1 MNRLLTTAVLLLSI
15 PLVAANAQE
24 PPAPDAKTS
33 AEQAEESQK
42 AAAAEVARFAFS
54 FADNRER
61 KLKLHEA
68 PILRYT
74 NPLRGD
80 VHSALYLWTHD
91 GRPQVVASVSN
102 WYTPRPYRGLAATS
116 LSLEKLVGT
125 RDGREIWLPKG
136 PGIELRPVPD
146 APPAADSADKRLRQM
161 GALAREF
168 SAEFKREARYNEGG
182 KLRLMTKPLYR
193 YESTASDIQDG
204 ALYAF
209 ADGTSPQLNLL
220 IEARKTSAGTF
231 RWEYAFAP
239 NNSAQYQA
247 FHKDREVWS
256 LPQLAPPW
264 PNSKNPLN
272 TYTVF
277 ADLQLENRTQ
287 ELAEQ
292 FAKATAASP
301 SLLKQ

>member
-1 MNRLLTTAVLLLSI
+1 MKNLLAAAVLLLLATAVSA
-15 PLVAANAQE
+15 LAQE
-24 PPAPDAKTS
+24 PPTPDAKTI

-42 AAAAEVARFAFS
+42 LAMAEVQRFGFA

-80 VHSALYLWTHD
+80 VHSTLFVWTYE
-91 GRPQVVASVSN
+91 GRPEVVASVSN
-102 WYTPRPYRGLAATS
+102 WYTPRPYLGLAATS
-116 LSLEKLVGT
+116 LSPEKLVGT
-125 RDGREIWLPKG
+125 RDGQEIWLPNG
-136 PGIELRPVPD
+136 PGLELKPIPG
-146 APPAADSADKRLRQM
+146 AEPPADSAEKRLRQM
-161 GALAREF
+161 SALAREF

-182 KLRLMTKPLYR
+182 QLRLMAKPLYR
-193 YESTASDIQDG
+193 YEIATSDVQDG
-204 ALYAF
+204 ALYAL
-209 ADGTSPQLNLL
+209 ADGTSPQLTLL
-220 IEARKTSAGTF
+220 IESRKTGTGTF

-239 NNSAQYQA
+239 KNSVEYHA

-277 ADLQLENRTQ
+277 ADLQLETRTQ

-292 FAKATAASP
+292 LARLTNKGP
-301 SLLKQ
+301 

>member
-1 MNRLLTTAVLLLSI
+1 MNKVFAGVLLVLPIFS
-15 PLVAANAQE
+15 ASAEE
-24 PPAPDAKTS
+24 PPTPDAKTS
-33 AEQAEESQK
+33 AQQAEESQK
-42 AAAAEVARFAFS
+42 AAAAEVARFAFA

-61 KLKLHEA
+61 KLKLHET

-74 NPLRGD
+74 NPLRGE
-80 VHSALYLWTHD
+80 VHSTLYLWTYE
-91 GRPQVVASVSN
+91 GRPEVVASVSN

-125 RDGREIWLPKG
+125 RDGQEVWLPKG
-136 PGIELRPVPD
+136 PGLELKPID
-146 APPAADSADKRLRQM
+146 GAEPPADSADKRLRQM

-182 KLRLMTKPLYR
+182 QLRLMAKPLYR
-193 YESTASDIQDG
+193 YESTAADIQDG
-204 ALYAF
+204 ALYAL

-220 IEARKTSAGTF
+220 IESRKTASGIF

-239 NNSAQYQA
+239 NNSAQYHA
-247 FHKDREVWS
+247 FHKDREVWT

-277 ADLQLENRTQ
+277 ADLQLETRTQ
-287 ELAEQ
+287 E
-292 FAKATAASP
+292 FADQLLKLKKATE
-301 SLLKQ
+301 